1 MKKYVIAAVLSVSTL
16 LSGCGF
22 HLRGGPSLPD
32 NINTVAIDSAR
43 AHAPLARALDKHLN
57 VYGLNSVDKSAQS
70 STTNSIHIY
79 LLPEQLKRQLLSVY
93 PSGQV
98 AEYELIYIVRYRGQV
113 PGKEALMA
121 QFEVVRDY
129 QDDPDQVLAKS
140 RELELMLDEMRDEA
154 ADIIIRRLSSQAVA
168 AVNAP

>member
-1 MKKYVIAAVLSVSTL
+1 
-16 LSGCGF
+16 
-22 HLRGGPSLPD
+22 
-32 NINTVAIDSAR
+32 
-43 AHAPLARALDKHLN
+43 
-57 VYGLNSVDKSAQS
+57 
-70 STTNSIHIY
+70 
-79 LLPEQLKRQLLSVY
+79 
-93 PSGQV
+93 
-98 AEYELIYIVRYRGQV
+98 
-113 PGKEALMA
+113 MA